1 MEGQNSEIPLEKLGI
16 NNHTKVD
23 PKIINISER
32 ILSKEEIEILEKGF
46 KFTPTPNSDNLSLEK
61 DIDEFCRKLRL
72 REFFGREEN
81 SDDSIVR
88 NKKGTTIQRGRNKD
102 LDDYIDVLKSTK
114 LSPYNKNTVKNNLNG
129 TQKKAL
135 QDLQNDPE
143 IILKEADKGGAIV
156 CMSKS
161 FYKSLVLQHLEDKNF
176 YEKLPENPDKNIF
189 RNLKQLCRKY
199 RHLLQE
205 KEFDYL
211 TNFEMRTSNF
221 YGLPKIHK
229 SNSIKTAI
237 EEQNQTYISTGEP
250 TDLKLRPIVAGPAC
264 PTHRLSNF
272 IDILL
277 KDLCQ
282 RVPSYIRDSLDFLNK
297 IPEIVHPNTLLVTF
311 DVTSLYTQRR

>member
-1 MEGQNSEIPLEKLGI
+1 M
-16 NNHTKVD
+16 
-23 PKIINISER
+23 
-32 ILSKEEIEILEKGF
+32 
-46 KFTPTPNSDNLSLEK
+46 
-61 DIDEFCRKLRL
+61 
-72 REFFGREEN
+72 
-81 SDDSIVR
+81 
-88 NKKGTTIQRGRNKD
+88 
-102 LDDYIDVLKSTK
+102 
-114 LSPYNKNTVKNNLNG
+114 
-129 TQKKAL
+129 
-135 QDLQNDPE
+135 
-143 IILKEADKGGAIV
+143 
-156 CMSKS
+156 
-161 FYKSLVLQHLEDKNF
+161 
-176 YEKLPENPDKNIF
+176 
-189 RNLKQLCRKY
+189 
-199 RHLLQE
+199 LQE

-311 DVTSLYTQRR
+311 DVTSLYTNIPHDFGLQALAFWIEKHPELIPRNFSKEFILESIKFILENNEN